1 MKNNLKKK
9 IPVSVFERTK
19 NEISPH
25 LSNFITNSI
34 KCQFDHLGFILHVM

>member
-1 MKNNLKKK
+1 MKNKKK
-9 IPVSVFERTK
+9 FQCVFERTK